1 MPRLSRCCIRAS
13 LLYLVAGMT
22 LGTLL
27 LVHKGIPLHPGL
39 WRLLPPHIEFL
50 LLGWTLQLA
59 MGVMFWSLP
68 RFQHR
73 SERGNEV
80 LAWWAFG
87 LLNVGVGLVSVSWVL
102 EVPGWLP
109 FLGRVIEAAAAIAFA
124 AYVWPRVKS
133 FAR

>member
-1 MPRLSRCCIRAS
+1 VPRLSRWYIRAS
-13 LLYLVAGMT
+13 LLYLAAGVT
-22 LGTLL
+22 LGMLL
-27 LVHKGIPLHPGL
+27 LVHKGIPLHPAL
-39 WRLLPPHIEFL
+39 WRILPPHIEFL

-68 RFQHR
+68 RFQHGP
-73 SERGNEV
+73 ERGNEA

-87 LLNVGVGLVSVSWVL
+87 LLNVGVGLVSVGWVL
-102 EVPGWLP
+102 GVPGWLP

-124 AYVWPRVKS
+124 AHAWPRVKS

>member
-1 MPRLSRCCIRAS
+1 MPRLSRWGIRAS
-13 LLYLVAGMT
+13 LLYLAAGVT

-50 LLGWTLQLA
+50 LIGWTLQLA

-68 RFQHR
+68 RFQHGP
-73 SERGNEV
+73 ERGNEA

-87 LLNVGVGLVSVSWVL
+87 LLNVGVVLVSLSSVL
-102 EVPGWLP
+102 GGLRWLP
-109 FLGRVIEAAAAIAFA
+109 FLGRLIEAAAAIAFA
-124 AYVWPRVKS
+124 VHAWPRVKS